1 MTKSVARRALVAA
14 VLFACVVGVPTASA
28 SSVLASLTTPVAT
41 LAGASVP
48 CPSRVLST
56 PFAAWGD
63 SASYFPVAGGSFDDG
78 AAGWTL
84 TGGASLRMGGEPFLA
99 GSSGSALDLPSGAT
113 ATAPATC
120 IDLSSPTVR
129 AFMVGKG
136 SVTVSAIVGMTTF
149 VIGTIN
155 PSGSWAPTPVFINVS
170 NLLSVTSKTGTVTT
184 LFRFTATSG
193 DVKIDDVFVDPYR
206 RT

>member
-1 MTKSVARRALVAA
+1 MTKSCARRALVAA
-14 VLFACVVGVPTASA
+14 VLVVAAVAVPSASA

-41 LAGASVP
+41 LAGTSVP
-48 CPSRVLST
+48 CANRVLST

-63 SASYFPVAGGSFDDG
+63 SASYFPVAGGSFESG

-84 TGGASLRMGGEPFLA
+84 TGGASLKTGGEPFLA
-99 GSSGSALDLPSGAT
+99 GSSGDALDLPSGST
-113 ATAPATC
+113 ATAPGTC

-136 SVTVSAIVGMTTF
+136 SVTVSAIVGSATF

-155 PSGSWAPTPVFINVS
+155 PSSSWAPTPVFINTS
-170 NLLSVTSKTGTVTT
+170 NLLSVLSTTGTVTT

-193 DVKIDDVFVDPYR
+193 DVRIDDVYVDPYR